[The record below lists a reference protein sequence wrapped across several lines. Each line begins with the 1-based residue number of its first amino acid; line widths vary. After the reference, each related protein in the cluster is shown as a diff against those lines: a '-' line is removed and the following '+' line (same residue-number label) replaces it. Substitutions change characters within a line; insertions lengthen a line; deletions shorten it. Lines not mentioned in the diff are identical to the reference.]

1 MFQHFFSD
9 YLVKLQETNQQ
20 WWQDLELSRAAVNT
34 PLNKAMQEVNFE
46 DSAKLFEQAANQ
58 PAAILKVQAEWWQ
71 QQLQIWQNVALAGN
85 TECLV
90 NAEKGDKRFSN
101 EAWRQ
106 EIVFNF
112 IKQSYLLFSKSYM
125 DTIDAIEGLD
135 EKTRERITFF
145 SRQAINALSPS
156 NFIAT
161 NPELLKLTL
170 EQNGQNLLAGLEQL
184 KEDMESSADIL
195 KVRMTNNN
203 AFRVGEDV
211 ANTKGDVVF
220 KNELFELIQ
229 YKPLT
234 KKVNGTPLLIVPPFI
249 NKYYI
254 LDLREKNSMV
264 KWLLEQ
270 GHSVFMM
277 SWRNPGEDQAQVEF
291 GDYVTEGVA
300 KAVSAIEDI
309 TGQDQIN
316 AAGYCIGGTVLAST
330 VAYYAAK
337 RMKKR
342 IKSAS
347 FFTTLL
353 DFSQPGEVGAYIN
366 DTIIGAIEAQNSA
379 KGYMDG
385 RSLSVTFSLLRENSL
400 YWNYYVDNYLK
411 GHSPVDFDLLYWNSD
426 STNVSA
432 ATHNFLLRQ
441 LYLENKLVQDKGV
454 KVGGVWID
462 LNKIKIPSYFISTKE
477 DHIAL
482 WQGTYRGA
490 LQVGGNKTF
499 VLGESGHIAGIVN
512 HPDKKKYGFWTSDT
526 LDETADEWIANAEH
540 QEGSWWHHWHNWLL
554 GFNPKEQVEPFN
566 QGSELFPV
574 LEKAPVN
581 TLNRYCRLFQKKRK
595 KKQRLLSARMCN
607 KQKTDLDK
615 VGLFYCY

>member
-9 YLVKLQETNQQ
+9 YLVKLQQTNQQ
-20 WWQDLELSRAAVNT
+20 WWDNFEQNKEAAQS
-34 PLNKAMQEVNFE
+34 PLNQAMQELNF
-46 DSAKLFEQAANQ
+46 DDASKIFEQAANQ
-58 PAAILKVQAEWWQ
+58 PAVLLQLQSQWWE
-71 QQLQIWQNVALAGN
+71 QQLQIWQNAALMGN
-85 TECLV
+85 TESV
-90 NAEKGDKRFSN
+90 ISEDRSDKRFIDD
-101 EAWRQ
+101 AWKNDP
-106 EIVFNF
+106 FYSF
-112 IKQSYLLFSKSYM
+112 IKQSYLLFSKSYI
-125 DTIDAIEGLD
+125 DTINSIEGID
-135 EKTRERITFF
+135 EKTKERVAFF

-161 NPELLKLTL
+161 NPELMKLTL
-170 EQNGQNLLAGLEQL
+170 ERNGENLLDGLEQL
-184 KEDMESSADIL
+184 QADVEASADIL
-195 KVRMTNNN
+195 KIRMTNNN
-203 AFRVGEDV
+203 AFRLGVDV
-211 ANTKGDVVF
+211 ANTEGDVVF
-220 KNELFELIQ
+220 QNELFELIQ
-229 YKPLT
+229 YHPKTPQ
-234 KKVNGTPLLIVPPFI
+234 VNATPLLIVPPFI

-264 KWLLEQ
+264 RWLLEQ

-277 SWRNPGEDQAQVEF
+277 SWRNPGEAQKDTEF
-291 GDYVTEGVA
+291 GDYVTEGVV

-309 TGQDQIN
+309 TGKEQIN

-342 IKSAS
+342 IKTAT

-366 DTIIGAIEAQNSA
+366 ETIINAVEKQNDG

-400 YWNYYVDNYLK
+400 YWNYYIDNYLK
-411 GHSPVDFDLLYWNSD
+411 GSSPMEFDLLYWNSD
-426 STNVSA
+426 STNVA
-432 ATHNFLLRQ
+432 AKCHNFLLRE

-462 LNKIKIPSYFISTKE
+462 LNKIKIPSYFISAKE

-490 LQVGGNKTF
+490 LNTGGNKTF

-512 HPDKKKYGFWTSDT
+512 HPEKKKYGYWLNDN
-526 LDETADEWIANAEH
+526 LDDSADEWLNNASH
-540 QEGSWWHHWHNWLL
+540 NEGSWWTHWDQWLQ
-554 GFNPKEQVEPFN
+554 GFEADEKVEPFN
-566 QGSELFPV
+566 QGSELHPV
-574 LEKAPVN
+574 IGKAPGNYV
-581 TLNRYCRLFQKKRK
+581 
-595 KKQRLLSARMCN
+595 KQVLPIV
-607 KQKTDLDK
+607 DK
-615 VGLFYCY
+615 EVVDVQAPKGFVA

>member
-1 MFQHFFSD
+1 MFPHLLSD
-9 YLVKLQETNQQ
+9 YLVKLQESNQN
-20 WWQDLELSRAAVNT
+20 WWEEFEVNKAAVQS
-34 PLNKAMQEVNFE
+34 PLNKALQEVNLA
-46 DSAKLFEQAANQ
+46 DTTKLFEQAVNQ
-58 PAAILKVQAEWWQ
+58 PAALLELQSNWWE
-71 QQLQIWQNVALAGN
+71 QQLQIWQNVVLCN
-85 TECLV
+85 SEQV
-90 NAEKGDKRFSN
+90 VEAERGDKRFSAQAWQS
-101 EAWRQ
+101 EAM
-106 EIVFNF
+106 FSF
-112 IKQSYLLFSKSYM
+112 IKQSYLLFSKTYL
-125 DTIDAIEGLD
+125 DTIDSIEGLD
-135 EKTRERITFF
+135 DKSKERITFF

-170 EQNGQNLLAGLEQL
+170 EQNGQNLISGMEQL
-184 KEDMESSADIL
+184 KEDIDCSADIL

-203 AFRVGEDV
+203 AFRLGEDV
-211 ANTKGDVVF
+211 ATTAGDVVF

-229 YKPLT
+229 YRPVT
-234 KKVNGTPLLIVPPFI
+234 EQVNSTPLLIVPPFI

-254 LDLREKNSMV
+254 LDLTERNSLV

-277 SWRNPGEDQAQVEF
+277 SWRNPGPEQAKVEF

-300 KAVSAIEDI
+300 KAVTAIEDI
-309 TGQDQIN
+309 TGQEQIN

-342 IKSAS
+342 IKSAT

-353 DFSQPGEVGAYIN
+353 DYSQPGEVGAYIN
-366 DTIIGAIEAQNSA
+366 DTVISAIEVQNNA

-411 GHSPVDFDLLYWNSD
+411 GGSPVDFDLLYWNSD

-432 ATHNFLLRQ
+432 ACHNFMLRD

-490 LQVGGNKTF
+490 LNTGGNKTF

-512 HPDKKKYGFWTSDT
+512 HPAKKKYGYWLNDN
-526 LDETADEWIANAEH
+526 LDDSADEWFNNAEH
-540 QEGSWWHHWHNWLL
+540 NEGSWWTHWDQWLAQY
-554 GFNPKEQVEPFN
+554 NADERVEPFSI
-566 QGSELFPV
+566 GSENYPV
-574 LEKAPVN
+574 LGVAPGDYV
-581 TLNRYCRLFQKKRK
+581 
-595 KKQRLLSARMCN
+595 KQVLPIEDA
-607 KQKTDLDK
+607 
-615 VGLFYCY
+615 

>member
-1 MFQHFFSD
+1 MYS
-9 YLVKLQETNQQ
+9 
-20 WWQDLELSRAAVNT
+20 
-34 PLNKAMQEVNFE
+34 
-46 DSAKLFEQAANQ
+46 
-58 PAAILKVQAEWWQ
+58 
-71 QQLQIWQNVALAGN
+71 
-85 TECLV
+85 
-90 NAEKGDKRFSN
+90 
-101 EAWRQ
+101 
-106 EIVFNF
+106 F
-112 IKQSYLLFSKSYM
+112 IKQSYLLFSKTYL
-125 DTIDAIEGLD
+125 DTLDSIEGLD
-135 EKTRERITFF
+135 EKTKERITFF

-170 EQNGQNLLAGLEQL
+170 EQNGENLLTGLEKL
-184 KEDMESSADIL
+184 KEDVESSADIL

-203 AFRVGEDV
+203 AFRVGDDV
-211 ANTKGDVVF
+211 ATTAGDVVF
-220 KNELFELIQ
+220 QNELFELIQ
-229 YKPLT
+229 YRPLT
-234 KKVNGTPLLIVPPFI
+234 EKVNATPLLIVPPFI

-254 LDLREKNSMV
+254 LDLTAKNSMV
-264 KWLLEQ
+264 RWLLEQ

-277 SWRNPGEDQAQVEF
+277 SWRNPGKEQAQVEF

-300 KAVSAIEDI
+300 KAVTAIEDI
-309 TGQDQIN
+309 TGQEQIN

-342 IKSAS
+342 IKSAT

-366 DTIIGAIEAQNSA
+366 DTIISAIETQNNA

-411 GHSPVDFDLLYWNSD
+411 GNSPVDFDLLYWNSD

-432 ATHNFLLRQ
+432 ACHNFLLRE

-454 KVGGVWID
+454 KIGGVWID
-462 LNKIKIPSYFISTKE
+462 LNKIKIPSYFVSTKE

-490 LQVGGNKTF
+490 LNTGGNKTF

-512 HPDKKKYGFWTSDT
+512 HPAKNKYGYWLNDN
-526 LDETADEWIANAEH
+526 LDDSADEWFNNANH
-540 QEGSWWHHWHNWLL
+540 QEGSWWTHWHQWLMQ
-554 GFNPKEQVEPFN
+554 FNPKEQVEPFPV
-566 QGSELFPV
+566 GSEQNPV
-574 LEKAPVN
+574 IEDAPGQYVRQVLPIN
-581 TLNRYCRLFQKKRK
+581 E
-595 KKQRLLSARMCN
+595 S
-607 KQKTDLDK
+607 
-615 VGLFYCY
+615 

>member
-9 YLVKLQETNQQ
+9 YLVKLQESNQQ
-20 WWQDLELSRAAVNT
+20 WWKDLELNRASANT

-46 DSAKLFEQAANQ
+46 DTAKLLENAANQ
-58 PAAILKVQAEWWQ
+58 PTVLLEIQAKWWK
-71 QQLQIWQNVALAGN
+71 QQLEIWQSVALTGN
-85 TECLV
+85 TDSIV
-90 NAEKGDKRFSN
+90 SAEKGDKRFSSESWQN
-101 EAWRQ
+101 EL
-106 EIVFNF
+106 VFNF
-112 IKQSYLLFSKSYM
+112 IKQSYLLFSKTYLE
-125 DTIDAIEGLD
+125 TIDSVEGVD
-135 EKTRERITFF
+135 EKAKERLTFF
-145 SRQAINALSPS
+145 SRQALNAMSPS

-161 NPELLKLTL
+161 NPDLLKLTI
-170 EQNGQNLLAGLEQL
+170 EQNGENLLAGLDQFKNDL
-184 KEDMESSADIL
+184 DSSADIL

-203 AFRVGEDV
+203 AFRLGDDV
-211 ANTKGDVVF
+211 ANTQGDVVYR
-220 KNELFELIQ
+220 NDLFELIQ
-229 YKPLT
+229 YRPLT
-234 KKVNGTPLLIVPPFI
+234 KQVHATPLLIVPPFV

-264 KWLLEQ
+264 RWLLEQ
-270 GHSVFMM
+270 GHSVFMI
-277 SWRNPGEDQAQVEF
+277 SWRNPGQAQHKVEF

-309 TGQDQIN
+309 TGQSQIN

-330 VAYYAAK
+330 IAYYAAK

-353 DFSQPGEVGAYIN
+353 DFAQPGEVGAYIN
-366 DTIIGAIEAQNSA
+366 ESVINAIEVQNNA

-411 GHSPVDFDLLYWNSD
+411 GVSPVDFDLLYWNSD
-426 STNVSA
+426 STNVA
-432 ATHNFLLRQ
+432 APTHNFMLRE

-454 KVGGVWID
+454 KIGGVWID
-462 LNKIKIPSYFISTKE
+462 LDKIKIPSYFISAKE

-490 LQVGGNKTF
+490 LNVGGNKTF

-512 HPDKKKYGFWTSDT
+512 HPAKNKYGYWTNDS
-526 LDETADEWIANAEH
+526 LDENAEEWLANADH
-540 QEGSWWHHWHNWLL
+540 HEGSWWNHWHEWLL
-554 GFNPKEQVEPFN
+554 GFNPEEQVEPYP
-566 QGSELFPV
+566 QGNEQFPAI
-574 LEKAPVN
+574 EKAPGQYV
-581 TLNRYCRLFQKKRK
+581 
-595 KKQRLLSARMCN
+595 KQVLPIEQEEMA
-607 KQKTDLDK
+607 
-615 VGLFYCY
+615 

>member
-9 YLVKLQETNQQ
+9 YLVKLQQTNQQ
-20 WWQDLELSRAAVNT
+20 WWDNFEQNKEAAQS
-34 PLNKAMQEVNFE
+34 PLNQAMQEVNF
-46 DSAKLFEQAANQ
+46 DDASKIFEQAANQ
-58 PAAILKVQAEWWQ
+58 PAVLLQLQSQWWE
-71 QQLQIWQNVALAGN
+71 QQLQIWQNAALMGN
-85 TECLV
+85 TESIIS
-90 NAEKGDKRFSN
+90 EERSDKRFIDD
-101 EAWRQ
+101 AWKNDP
-106 EIVFNF
+106 FYSF
-112 IKQSYLLFSKSYM
+112 IKQSYLLFSKSYI
-125 DTIDAIEGLD
+125 DTINSIEGID
-135 EKTRERITFF
+135 EKTKERVAFF

-161 NPELLKLTL
+161 NPELMKLTL
-170 EQNGQNLLAGLEQL
+170 ERNGENLLDGLEQL
-184 KEDMESSADIL
+184 QADVEASADIL
-195 KVRMTNNN
+195 KIRMTNNN
-203 AFRVGEDV
+203 AFRLGVDV
-211 ANTKGDVVF
+211 ANTEGDVVF
-220 KNELFELIQ
+220 QNELFELIQ
-229 YKPLT
+229 YQPKTPQ
-234 KKVNGTPLLIVPPFI
+234 VNATPLLVVPPFI

-264 KWLLEQ
+264 RWLLEQ

-277 SWRNPGEDQAQVEF
+277 SWRNPGEAQRDTEF
-291 GDYVTEGVA
+291 GDYVTEGVV
-300 KAVSAIEDI
+300 KAVAAIENI
-309 TGQDQIN
+309 TGKEQIN

-342 IKSAS
+342 IKTAT

-366 DTIIGAIEAQNSA
+366 ETIINAIEKQNDG

-400 YWNYYVDNYLK
+400 YWNYYIDNYLK
-411 GHSPVDFDLLYWNSD
+411 GSSPMEFDLLYWNSD
-426 STNVSA
+426 STNVA
-432 ATHNFLLRQ
+432 AKCHNFLLRE

-490 LQVGGNKTF
+490 LNTGGNKTF

-512 HPDKKKYGFWTSDT
+512 HPEKKKYGYWLNDN
-526 LDETADEWIANAEH
+526 LDDSADEWLNNASH
-540 QEGSWWHHWHNWLL
+540 NEGSWWTHWDQWLQ
-554 GFNPKEQVEPFN
+554 GFEADEKIEPFN
-566 QGSELFPV
+566 QGSELHPV
-574 LEKAPVN
+574 IGKAPGNYV
-581 TLNRYCRLFQKKRK
+581 
-595 KKQRLLSARMCN
+595 KQVLPIV
-607 KQKTDLDK
+607 DK
-615 VGLFYCY
+615 EVVDVEAPKSDA

>member
-1 MFQHFFSD
+1 MYQNFFSD

-20 WWQDLELSRAAVNT
+20 WWAELEKSRAAVNS

-46 DSAKLFEQAANQ
+46 DTAKLFESAANQ
-58 PAAILKVQAEWWQ
+58 PATLLQIQSEWWQ
-71 QQLQIWQNVALAGN
+71 QQMQIWQNVALVGN
-85 TECLV
+85 TAPVVEP
-90 NAEKGDKRFSN
+90 EIGDKRFSN
-101 EAWRQ
+101 Q
-106 EIVFNF
+106 EWQQDVFYNF
-112 IKQSYLLFSKSYM
+112 IKQSYLLFSKTYM
-125 DTIDAIEGLD
+125 QTIDSIEGLD
-135 EKTRERITFF
+135 EKSKERLSFF

-170 EQNGQNLLAGLEQL
+170 EQNGENLLAGLEQL
-184 KEDMESSADIL
+184 KADLESSADIL
-195 KVRMTNNN
+195 KIRMTNNN
-203 AFRVGEDV
+203 AFRVGEDI
-211 ANTKGDVVF
+211 ANTAGDVVYQ
-220 KNELFELIQ
+220 NELFELIQ
-229 YKPLT
+229 YRPLT
-234 KKVNGTPLLIVPPFI
+234 EAVNAVPLLIVPPFI

-264 KWLLEQ
+264 RWLLEQ
-270 GHSVFMM
+270 GHPVFMM
-277 SWRNPGEDQAQVEF
+277 SWRNPGAKQRDVEF

-300 KAVSAIEDI
+300 KAVSAIESI
-309 TGQDQIN
+309 TGQEQIN

-330 VAYYAAK
+330 IAYYAAK

-342 IKSAS
+342 IKSAT

-366 DTIIGAIEAQNSA
+366 DTIINAIELQNNL

-411 GHSPVDFDLLYWNSD
+411 GNSPVDFDLLYWNSD

-432 ATHNFLLRQ
+432 ACHNFMLRE
-441 LYLENKLVQDKGV
+441 LYLENKLVEDKGV
-454 KVGGVWID
+454 KIGGVWID
-462 LNKIKIPSYFISTKE
+462 LNKIKVPSYFVSTKE

-512 HPDKKKYGFWTSDT
+512 HPAKGKYGYWVNDS
-526 LDETADEWIANAEH
+526 LDDSADEWLSNAKH
-540 QEGSWWHHWHNWLL
+540 NEGSWWTHWNQWLL
-554 GFNPKEQVEPFN
+554 GFNPQEQVEPYN
-566 QGSELFPV
+566 IGNDDFPV
-574 LEKAPVN
+574 IAAAPGEYV
-581 TLNRYCRLFQKKRK
+581 
-595 KKQRLLSARMCN
+595 KQVLPVVE
-607 KQKTDLDK
+607 D
-615 VGLFYCY
+615 

>member
-9 YLVKLQETNQQ
+9 YLVKLQQTNQQ
-20 WWQDLELSRAAVNT
+20 WWNNFEQNKEAAQS
-34 PLNKAMQEVNFE
+34 PLNQAMQELNF
-46 DSAKLFEQAANQ
+46 DDTSKIFEQAANQ
-58 PAAILKVQAEWWQ
+58 PAALLQLQSQWWE
-71 QQLQIWQNVALAGN
+71 QQLKIWQNAALMGN
-85 TECLV
+85 TQSVITEDRS
-90 NAEKGDKRFSN
+90 DKRFID
-101 EAWRQ
+101 EAWKNDP
-106 EIVFNF
+106 FYSF
-112 IKQSYLLFSKSYM
+112 IKQSYLLFSKSYI
-125 DTIDAIEGLD
+125 DTINSIDGID
-135 EKTRERITFF
+135 EKTKERVAFF

-161 NPELLKLTL
+161 NPELMKLTL
-170 EQNGQNLLAGLEQL
+170 ERNGENLIDGLEQL
-184 KEDMESSADIL
+184 QADVEASADIL
-195 KVRMTNNN
+195 KIRMTNNN
-203 AFRVGEDV
+203 AFRLGGDV
-211 ANTKGDVVF
+211 ANTEGDVVF
-220 KNELFELIQ
+220 QSELFELIQ
-229 YKPLT
+229 YYPKTP
-234 KKVNGTPLLIVPPFI
+234 KVNATPLLIVPPFI

-264 KWLLEQ
+264 RWLLEQ

-277 SWRNPGEDQAQVEF
+277 SWRNPGEAQKELEF

-300 KAVSAIEDI
+300 KAVTAIEDI
-309 TGQDQIN
+309 TGKEQIN

-342 IKSAS
+342 IKTAT

-366 DTIIGAIEAQNSA
+366 ETIINAIEKQNEA
-379 KGYMDG
+379 KGFMDG

-400 YWNYYVDNYLK
+400 YWNYYIDNYLK
-411 GHSPVDFDLLYWNSD
+411 GSSPMEFDLLYWNSD
-426 STNVSA
+426 STNVA
-432 ATHNFLLRQ
+432 AKCHNFLLRD

-490 LQVGGNKTF
+490 LNTGGNKTF

-512 HPDKKKYGFWTSDT
+512 HPDKQKYGFWLNDN
-526 LDETADEWIANAEH
+526 LDDSADEWLSNATH
-540 QEGSWWHHWHNWLL
+540 NEGSWWTHWNQWLQ
-554 GFNPKEQVEPFN
+554 GFEAGERVEPFN
-566 QGSELFPV
+566 QGSELYPV
-574 LEKAPVN
+574 IGKAPGNYVKQVLPIVN
-581 TLNRYCRLFQKKRK
+581 KAKSDTEVTEKGAQPND
-595 KKQRLLSARMCN
+595 A
-607 KQKTDLDK
+607 
-615 VGLFYCY
+615 